1 VKVGLLGVG
10 HIADQYVA
18 GMAMFDDLELVAVAD
33 RDPDVCCQ
41 RAHLWGVRG
50 LDPDAFLADGEV
62 EIVVNLTPPRAHVA
76 TTEAALRAGKHVY
89 SEKPLAT
96 TVADGRRLVDL
107 ARRER
112 LQLACAPDTLLGSAF
127 VTAAEAVSTGM
138 IGQPLSAHA
147 FVGNAGP
154 AVWHPTPETY
164 YESGVGPLFS
174 LGPYY
179 LSALVRILGP
189 IERVEAFAIQPRA
202 ELRRVDGRTFPVT
215 ANTTYAAALCFAS
228 GPIATLFASYDVQA
242 SRVPYVEIYG
252 DDATLSLVD
261 PDVFDGTP
269 LIGDKEGWRELPLRG
284 TQGYGRGVGIADL
297 ADAIERGRS
306 PLADAL
312 LALHVLDAMSAL
324 EEGGRRLADD
334 LWPHAGPKI

>member
-33 RDPDVCCQ
+33 RDLDVCRH
-41 RAHLWGVRG
+41 RARQWGVRG
-50 LDPDAFLADGEV
+50 LDPDALLADGEV

-89 SEKPLAT
+89 SENPLAT
-96 TVADGRRLVDL
+96 TVADGRRLIDV
-107 ARRER
+107 ARRED

-127 VTAAEAVSTGM
+127 VTAAEAVTAGM
-138 IGQPLSAHA
+138 IGRPLSAQA

-154 AVWHPTPETY
+154 AVWHPAPETY
-164 YESGVGPLFS
+164 YESGAGPLFS

-179 LSALVRILGP
+179 LSALVHILGP
-189 IERVEAFAIQPRA
+189 IAQVEGFSAQPRSLLA
-202 ELRRVDGRTFPVT
+202 GADGRTLHVT
-215 ANTTYAAALCFAS
+215 ANTTYTGALRFAN
-228 GPIATLFASYDVQA
+228 GPIATLFASYDVHA
-242 SRVPYVEIYG
+242 TRVPHLEIHG
-252 DDATLSLVD
+252 ENATLNLVD

-269 LIGDKEGWRELPLRG
+269 LIGDEHGWHELPLRG
-284 TQGYGRGVGIADL
+284 REGYGRGVGVADL
-297 ADAIERGRS
+297 ADAIENGRA
-306 PLADAL
+306 PRADSG

-324 EEGGRRLADD
+324 EEGGRHLADD
-334 LWPHAGPKI
+334 LWPATS